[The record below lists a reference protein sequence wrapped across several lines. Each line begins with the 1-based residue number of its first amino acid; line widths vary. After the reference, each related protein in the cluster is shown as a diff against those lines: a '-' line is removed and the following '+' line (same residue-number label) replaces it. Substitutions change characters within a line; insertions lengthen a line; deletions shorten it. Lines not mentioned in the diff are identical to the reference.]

1 VSSAHVIEELSELAE
16 RGVTVI
22 VGTRDASLVPEM
34 VRGWGIRPLP
44 DAQQV
49 EIYIAECSG
58 RRTLDNLAE
67 NGQIAITVTVPS
79 TYRSVQFKGRAIETS
94 APFPEDY
101 ERLEQDRQAFIEAVA
116 MVGLSR
122 PLATRV
128 FAAELEVSTAMIR
141 IRASVE
147 EIFEQTPGPRAGSR
161 L

>member
-1 VSSAHVIEELSELAE
+1 LSATVIEELSALAE

-44 DAQQV
+44 DTQQV
-49 EIYIAECSG
+49 EICIAESTG
-58 RRTLDNLAE
+58 RRTLENLAE

-79 TYRSVQFKGRAIETS
+79 TYRSIQFKGRAIETS

-101 ERLEQDRQAFIEAVA
+101 ERLERDREAFIEAVG

-122 PLATRV
+122 PLAIRV
-128 FAAELEVSTAMIR
+128 FAAEMEVSAAMIK
-141 IRASVE
+141 IRVGVQ